1 MFYIYKNSMIIH
13 GYNYTICIYMS
24 ICLYVHIYIYISI
37 IYIYIHIH
45 FICIYIYMYIYIYI
59 YVCIYWDMLGIPSN
73 VGMLDFDHK
82 FSSRSSPWARTWSLE
97 LSIYGDFKWRSHP
110 SCSAMLRGS
119 VVWTETFLSPNLL
132 VDCDAYCHGWPITVV
147 KRVKTY

>member
-1 MFYIYKNSMIIH
+1 MYCIYRYKYIVNDINKFIFYIYKKFYDYKRIQLHNM
-13 GYNYTICIYMS
+13 Y
-24 ICLYVHIYIYISI
+24 LYV
-37 IYIYIHIH
+37 
-45 FICIYIYMYIYIYI
+45 YMYIHNIYI
-59 YVCIYWDMLGIPSN
+59 YVYIHNIYICIYWDMLGIPSN

-82 FSSRSSPWARTWSLE
+82 FSSRSSQWARTWSLE

-110 SCSAMLRGS
+110 SCSAMLRGF